1 MGDWLKDRVA
11 VVTGAGGGL
20 GKEVCLAFAEQG
32 AKIVVNDLGGGT
44 DGSGASTK
52 AADVVV
58 DEIKKRGGKAAANY
72 DSVAT
77 MQGGENII
85 KTAMD
90 AFGTVDIVVTCAGIL
105 RDRMIFNMAENEWD
119 GVIATHLKGTFSVV
133 KAASQVMR
141 QKRYGRI
148 ITFTST
154 SGLFGNIGQAN
165 YSTAKSAIAGFSKV
179 VALDLGRYGITVNTV
194 APMAATR
201 MTLTDEYL
209 ASKARRDAI
218 GVVREGF
225 GYDPQVVEM
234 NPKEVPPLLVYL
246 ASEKAGYINGQAF
259 FTGGG
264 IISLVAPPRLAK
276 TIYKPGRWTV
286 DELIEWVPQRRGRM
300 GLMVPPSL
308 AAQTAQTL
316 AAQAAQTGQAQSATQ
331 KAG

>member
-32 AKIVVNDLGGGT
+32 ARVVVNDLGGGT

-85 KTAMD
+85 KTAVD
-90 AFGTVDIVVTCAGIL
+90 TYGTVDIVVTCAGIL

-119 GVIATHLKGTFSVV
+119 GVMATHLKGTFSVV
-133 KAASQVMR
+133 KAASLVMR

-154 SGLFGNIGQAN
+154 SGLYGNIGQAN

-201 MTLTDEYL
+201 MTMTDEYL

-286 DELIEWVPQRRGRM
+286 DELIEWVPQSRGRM
-300 GLMVPPSL
+300 GLMVPPLL

-316 AAQAAQTGQAQSATQ
+316 ATQAAQTGQAQSATQ